1 MTYAKK
7 PQLSKSLKDFF
18 FHAVRICIT
27 AQGAQRKVV
36 HQGLVSTELQFK
48 NSPVA
53 LHFNLVILSIQQ
65 GKTGVVGPSQTC
77 LAFAFLTLT
86 NATLQTIQHK
96 VHETFRVPMAGS
108 YNVNFDWQRTIQD
121 EDLKTAQAATTD
133 TGSSNESIFKQWSYK
148 ATRQTSSVQSIV

>member
-7 PQLSKSLKDFF
+7 PQLPKSKRLLFF
-18 FHAVRICIT
+18 FHAVRTCIT

-53 LHFNLVILSIQQ
+53 LHFLNLVIFSIQQ

-77 LAFAFLTLT
+77 LAFTFLTLI

-96 VHETFRVPMAGS
+96 VR
-108 YNVNFDWQRTIQD
+108 
-121 EDLKTAQAATTD
+121 
-133 TGSSNESIFKQWSYK
+133 
-148 ATRQTSSVQSIV
+148 